1 MQEPINRKHH
11 LFLDEED
18 WQQLG
23 SYSARIGYS
32 KSHLVRTLI
41 KWVLKDPELISEAI
55 NAVQTDAIEHAHWR
69 DLRAL
74 KK

>member
-1 MQEPINRKHH
+1 MQEPTNRKHH

-23 SYSARIGYS
+23 SYAERMGYS

-41 KWVLKDPELISEAI
+41 KWVLNDPDLMSEAI
-55 NAVQTDAIEHAHWR
+55 NAVQNDAIQQAH
-69 DLRAL
+69 
-74 KK
+74 